1 MNNENI
7 DKFKPLIFTKKVNDK
22 YKVVPLNITNNTL
35 GPTRHFPPAT
45 KEWFN
50 SIYSYNNNSI
60 KNLSIA
66 DKNLTRLIKSYFN
79 LYFSKKILKSKRIA
93 TRFRRLFMN
102 KIFISKAELKHTTS
116 KVFITLHVYNQE
128 RRILIRK
135 LNRMEAL
142 LFPSKENK
150 NKLLSL
156 EERLHIIKNQE
167 DNIPLIT
174 WLEELKSYILEEIK
188 LEKDTLRITSKLKL
202 KYKISNIK
210 NLKENLENL
219 LHIIAICEKDPIS
232 YKYYENIYTSFI
244 YKTHLEQ
251 EIRKIAYYK
260 LLLNLNKSKFENK
273 FLLTLKPLVS
283 KIYNKEVEFNIVNL
297 KTLYLNSDIFTQVIA
312 LKLRNRSNR
321 LLNVLRSSLFMVKLP
336 NVNRIREQF
345 NNTNI
350 KELWVNKVKN
360 LTASSRNNLYNRDSL
375 NQVLLDLFHDSS
387 FFVLLAKHDMNKKK
401 EEQEISYQDTNKYK
415 VDKNSSLLNF
425 VLNSLKHKDM
435 AGARLEAKGRLTRRF
450 TASRSVFKIKWKGSL
465 KNIDSS
471 YRGLSSVILRGHAKS
486 NVQYSIINSKTRNGA
501 FGLKGWISSK

>member
-1 MNNENI
+1 
-7 DKFKPLIFTKKVNDK
+7 
-22 YKVVPLNITNNTL
+22 
-35 GPTRHFPPAT
+35 
-45 KEWFN
+45 
-50 SIYSYNNNSI
+50 
-60 KNLSIA
+60 
-66 DKNLTRLIKSYFN
+66 
-79 LYFSKKILKSKRIA
+79 
-93 TRFRRLFMN
+93 
-102 KIFISKAELKHTTS
+102 
-116 KVFITLHVYNQE
+116 
-128 RRILIRK
+128 
-135 LNRMEAL
+135 
-142 LFPSKENK
+142 
-150 NKLLSL
+150 
-156 EERLHIIKNQE
+156 
-167 DNIPLIT
+167 
-174 WLEELKSYILEEIK
+174 LKSYILEEIK

-350 KELWVNKVKN
+350 KEL
-360 LTASSRNNLYNRDSL
+360 
-375 NQVLLDLFHDSS
+375 
-387 FFVLLAKHDMNKKK
+387 
-401 EEQEISYQDTNKYK
+401 
-415 VDKNSSLLNF
+415 
-425 VLNSLKHKDM
+425 
-435 AGARLEAKGRLTRRF
+435 
-450 TASRSVFKIKWKGSL
+450 
-465 KNIDSS
+465 
-471 YRGLSSVILRGHAKS
+471 
-486 NVQYSIINSKTRNGA
+486 
-501 FGLKGWISSK
+501 